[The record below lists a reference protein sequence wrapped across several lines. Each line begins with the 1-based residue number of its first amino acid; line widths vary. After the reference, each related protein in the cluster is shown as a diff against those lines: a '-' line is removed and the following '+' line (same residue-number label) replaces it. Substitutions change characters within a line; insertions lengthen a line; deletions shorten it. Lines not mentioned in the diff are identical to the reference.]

1 MKGDPIASLV
11 FTRVYPA
18 SAAEIYEAWITPDLI
33 KEWLAPGLNV
43 VTDVSCDAVV
53 GGAFF
58 IQSKAP
64 DGVLHTIRGTYRELV
79 PARRIALTWAYSGP
93 IELLCEME
101 TLLEIDLRKEGAER
115 TSMKLTQSHLTTEE
129 AANGYEEG
137 WPSCF
142 DKLGLLFGTSAGARN
157 NKNR

>member
-1 MKGDPIASLV
+1 MKAGPIANLI
-11 FTRVYPA
+11 FKRIYPA

-33 KEWLAPGLNV
+33 REWLAPSSNV
-43 VTDVSCDAVV
+43 VMDVSCDAVV
-53 GGAFF
+53 GGSFL
-58 IQSKAP
+58 IRSKAP

-79 PARRIALTWAYSGP
+79 PARRIYMTWAYSGP

-101 TLLEIDLRKEGAER
+101 TLLEIDLREEGSGR
-115 TSMKLTQSHLTTEE
+115 TSMKLTQSHLATEE

-142 DKLGLLFGTSAGARN
+142 DKLGLLFGTSAGARS
-157 NKNR
+157 NKSG